1 MSVYARRRVIALCI
15 AALII
20 GGGYALLGRGGGSSS
35 GKQATSTT
43 KTGPTVS
50 GRPGGQELA
59 AVAPTGNVPLPT
71 KTTGAGP
78 FVRAEGKVVQR
89 QDARPGGMVALTFD
103 DGPGPDTSGVLEELR
118 REHAVATFFVIG
130 SRAKEDP
137 ETVRSLYQA
146 GMQIGNHTWTHPQLA
161 RLGATKQ
168 LAQLERTQDEIA
180 SIIGVRPRFYRPP
193 YWSWN
198 DLTARE
204 AGKLGMVG
212 VLFSVDTGDWKRPG
226 TEAIIRAA
234 LTAKAGD
241 VIAFHDAGGDRS
253 QTVDAIASIVVGL
266 RKLGL
271 EPVTLDR
278 LYGGDRT

>member
-1 MSVYARRRVIALCI
+1 VSVYARRRLVALCLV
-15 AALII
+15 ALII
-20 GGGYALLGRGGGSSS
+20 GGGYALLGRGGSR
-35 GKQATSTT
+35 KAVPTT
-43 KTGPTVS
+43 KTTHS
-50 GRPGGQELA
+50 SRGRPGGTELA
-59 AVAPTGNVPLPT
+59 AVPPKGNVPLPT
-71 KTTGAGP
+71 RTEGSGP
-78 FVRAEGKVVQR
+78 FLVAEGKVVRRVGAQ
-89 QDARPGGMVALTFD
+89 PGGMVALTFD
-103 DGPGPDTSGVLEELR
+103 DGPGPDTSGVLEELQ

-137 ETVRSLYQA
+137 ATVRSLYEA
-146 GMQIGNHTWTHPQLA
+146 GMEIGNHTWTHPQLA
-161 RLGATKQ
+161 RLGASKQ
-168 LAQLERTQDEIA
+168 LAELKQTQDEIA

-204 AGKLGMVG
+204 AGQLGMVG

-234 LTAKAGD
+234 LTAQAGD

-253 QTVDAIASIVVGL
+253 QTVNAIASIVVGL

-271 EPVTLDR
+271 RPVTLDQ
-278 LYGGDRT
+278 LYGGART

>member
-1 MSVYARRRVIALCI
+1 M
-15 AALII
+15 
-20 GGGYALLGRGGGSSS
+20 
-35 GKQATSTT
+35 
-43 KTGPTVS
+43 
-50 GRPGGQELA
+50 
-59 AVAPTGNVPLPT
+59 
-71 KTTGAGP
+71 
-78 FVRAEGKVVQR
+78 
-89 QDARPGGMVALTFD
+89 
-103 DGPGPDTSGVLEELR
+103 
-118 REHAVATFFVIG
+118 
-130 SRAKEDP
+130 
-137 ETVRSLYQA
+137 RS
-146 GMQIGNHTWTHPQLA
+146 
-161 RLGATKQ
+161 
-168 LAQLERTQDEIA
+168 
-180 SIIGVRPRFYRPP
+180 FYRPP

-226 TEAIIRAA
+226 TEAIIRAVLA
-234 LTAKAGD
+234 AKAGD

>member
-1 MSVYARRRVIALCI
+1 MSIYARRRLVALCLV
-15 AALII
+15 ALII
-20 GGGYALLGRGGGSSS
+20 GGGYALLGRGGGSPS
-35 GKQATSTT
+35 KAVSTT
-43 KTGPTVS
+43 TTPTS
-50 GRPGGQELA
+50 GGRPGGGELA
-59 AVAPTGNVPLPT
+59 AVPPTGNVPLPT
-71 KTTGAGP
+71 STEGSGP
-78 FVRAEGKVVQR
+78 FLRAEGKVVQR
-89 QDARPGGMVALTFD
+89 TGARPGGMVALTFD
-103 DGPGPDTSGVLEELR
+103 DGPGPDTSGVLEELQ

-137 ETVRSLYQA
+137 ATVRTLYEA
-146 GMQIGNHTWTHPQLA
+146 GMEIGNHTWTHPQLA
-161 RLGATKQ
+161 RLGASKQ
-168 LAQLERTQDEIA
+168 LAQLRRTQDEIA

-204 AGKLGMVG
+204 AGQLGMVG
-212 VLFSVDTGDWKRPG
+212 VLFSVDTGDWQRPG

-253 QTVDAIASIVVGL
+253 QTVNAIASIVVGL

-271 EPVTLDR
+271 QPVTLDQ
-278 LYGGDRT
+278 LYAGART